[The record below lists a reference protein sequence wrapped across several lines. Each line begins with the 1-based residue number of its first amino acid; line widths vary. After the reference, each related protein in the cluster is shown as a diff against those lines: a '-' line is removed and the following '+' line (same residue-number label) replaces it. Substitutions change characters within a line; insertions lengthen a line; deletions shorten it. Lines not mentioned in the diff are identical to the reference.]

1 MTAATPKLNI
11 YEQYTYS
18 YPHKHTYRPLTQKVN
33 LKKVWEQED
42 TSNLFAYLHIPF
54 CEMRCGFCNLFT
66 IANPKEG
73 VGQYLDALQ
82 IEALT
87 YKEVIGPTNFEE
99 YAIGGGTP
107 TFLSATELARMLA
120 IFKEDLGVNTQLKYG
135 SIEASPK
142 SITEEKIQLIEAYGI
157 NRISMG
163 VQSWITAETK
173 LLGRP
178 QTPEI
183 VREAVEL
190 IKKATVPE
198 FNLDLIYGIYGQ
210 TKTSWLYSLESTIAY
225 EPTEIFLYP
234 LYTRPLTGLSK
245 MQQTSVDNRLT
256 LYRIGRDFLK
266 NNGYIQTS
274 MRCFRKENAPTIT
287 NNYAATTDGMIGIG
301 AGARSYTKK
310 LHYSTNYAV
319 TRKATKA
326 IIHAYSL
333 KEDFKTIDYGVYLD
347 NKEQMN
353 RFFIKSLID
362 GGVLSPEKFKRQFG
376 RDCLSFP
383 IIQQLLD
390 EKCLE
395 WTANYLQLSEAGME
409 MEDAIGPL
417 FFSDTVR
424 QLMQVFELKG

>member
-1 MTAATPKLNI
+1 MIATKPKLNI

-18 YPHKHTYRPLTQKVN
+18 YPHKHTYQPLAKKVN
-33 LKKVWEQED
+33 LKEAWQAED

-82 IEALT
+82 REALT
-87 YKEVIGPTNFEE
+87 YRENIALINFEE

-107 TFLSATELARMLA
+107 TFLSASELARMLA
-120 IFKEDLGVNTQLKYG
+120 IFKEDLGVDTQQKYG

-142 SITEEKIQLIEAYGI
+142 SITAKKIQLMETYGI

-163 VQSWITAETK
+163 IQSWLTTETK

-178 QTPEI
+178 QSPEE
-183 VREAVEL
+183 VSKAVDL
-190 IKKATVPE
+190 IKASSIPE
-198 FNLDLIYGIYGQ
+198 FNLDLIYGIHGQ
-210 TKTSWLYSLESTIAY
+210 TKASWLYSLEKTLVY
-225 EPTEIFLYP
+225 QPTEIFLYP

-245 MQQTSVDNRLT
+245 MQHNIIDNRLT

-274 MRCFRKENAPTIT
+274 MRCFRKADAAEIG
-287 NNYAATTDGMIGIG
+287 NNYQATINGMIGIG
-301 AGARSYTKK
+301 AGARSYTRD

-333 KEDFKTIDYGVYLD
+333 KDNFDTVNYGFYL
-347 NKEQMN
+347 NEEERMR
-353 RFFIKSLID
+353 RFLIKSLID
-362 GGVLSPEKFKRQFG
+362 GGTLYPEVFEKEFG
-376 RDCLSFP
+376 KDCFSLASM
-383 IIQQLLD
+383 QRLLN
-390 EKCLE
+390 EGWLE
-395 WTANYLQLSEAGME
+395 QEAGYWQLNE
-409 MEDAIGPL
+409 AGLELEDAIGPM
-417 FFSDTVR
+417 FFSETVKK
-424 QLMQVFELKG
+424 LMQAFEFNS

>member
-1 MTAATPKLNI
+1 MIATTPELNI

-18 YPHKHTYRPLTQKVN
+18 YPHKHTYRPLEEKLT
-33 LKKVWEQED
+33 LEKVWQEEATD
-42 TSNLFAYLHIPF
+42 NLFAYLHIPF

-82 IEALT
+82 REALT
-87 YKEVIGPTNFEE
+87 YQEIVAPTNFEE

-142 SITEEKIQLIEAYGI
+142 SITAEKIQLIEAYGI

-183 VREAVEL
+183 VRKAVDL
-190 IKKATVPE
+190 IKQSRVPE

-210 TKTSWLYSLESTIAY
+210 TKASWLYSLENTVAY

-245 MQQTSVDNRLT
+245 MQQSSTDNRLK

-266 NNGYIQTS
+266 ENGYIQTS
-274 MRCFRKENAPTIT
+274 MRCFRKANASAII
-287 NNYAATTDGMIGIG
+287 NDYSATTNGMIGIG
-301 AGARSYTKK
+301 AGARSYTSN

-326 IIHAYSL
+326 IIHTYSL
-333 KEDFKTIDYGVYLD
+333 KENFETIDYGFHLD
-347 NKEQMN
+347 QSEQIN
-353 RFFIKSLID
+353 RFLIKSLID
-362 GGVLSPEKFKRQFG
+362 GGALYPEVFQEQFG
-376 RDCLSFP
+376 IDCLTLP
-383 IIQQLLD
+383 IIQQLLAQKWLAQ
-390 EKCLE
+390 E
-395 WTANYLQLSEAGME
+395 ANYLQLSEAGME
-409 MEDAIGPL
+409 LEDAIGPM
-417 FFSDTVR
+417 FFSDNVR
-424 QLMQVFELKG
+424 WLMQVFELKG

>member
-1 MTAATPKLNI
+1 MIATRPKLNI

-18 YPHKHTYRPLTQKVN
+18 YPHKHTYRPLAQKIP
-33 LKKVWEQED
+33 LEKVWEKEAKD
-42 TSNLFAYLHIPF
+42 NLFAYLHIPF

-82 IEALT
+82 REALT
-87 YKEVIGPTNFEE
+87 YKAVVAPTNFEE

-142 SITEEKIQLIEAYGI
+142 SITAEKIQLIEAYGI

-183 VREAVEL
+183 VHKAVDL
-190 IKKATVPE
+190 IKNSHVPE

-210 TKTSWLYSLESTIAY
+210 TKTSWLYSLERTVAY

-245 MQQTSVDNRLT
+245 MQQSSTDNRLE
-256 LYRIGRDFLK
+256 LYRVGIHFLK
-266 NNGYIQTS
+266 ENDYIQTS
-274 MRCFRKENAPTIT
+274 MRCFRKANAPVIS
-287 NNYAATTDGMIGIG
+287 NNYSATTNGMIGIG
-301 AGARSYTKK
+301 AGARSYTSN

-333 KEDFKTIDYGVYLD
+333 KENFETIDYGFRL
-347 NKEQMN
+347 NKSEQIN
-353 RFFIKSLID
+353 RFLIKSLID
-362 GGVLSPEKFKRQFG
+362 GGILYPEVFQQQFG
-376 RDCLSFP
+376 IDCFSLP
-383 IIQQLLD
+383 IIQQLRKNKWLKQT
-390 EKCLE
+390 E
-395 WTANYLQLSEAGME
+395 NYLQLSKAGME
-409 MEDAIGPL
+409 LEDAIGPMFYSKRVKDL
-417 FFSDTVR
+417 TKS
-424 QLMQVFELKG
+424 FELA